1 MYNKYIIN
9 EANFSSICLVNR
21 MWEIYI
27 QFFHFGGQFFLKK
40 LEDLHLFV
48 SEKYSYLYRKSD
60 DYYAVKHFTAPKK

>member
-1 MYNKYIIN
+1 
-9 EANFSSICLVNR
+9 

-48 SEKYSYLYRKSD
+48 SKKYSYLYRKSD